1 MRLLQKY
8 WNTLEMYNFEM
19 ETIPEIT
26 RALIL
31 VYIVQIYWVL

>member
-8 WNTLEMYNFEM
+8 WNTLDMHNFEM

-26 RALIL
+26 RAHIL
-31 VYIVQIYWVL
+31 VYIVQIY